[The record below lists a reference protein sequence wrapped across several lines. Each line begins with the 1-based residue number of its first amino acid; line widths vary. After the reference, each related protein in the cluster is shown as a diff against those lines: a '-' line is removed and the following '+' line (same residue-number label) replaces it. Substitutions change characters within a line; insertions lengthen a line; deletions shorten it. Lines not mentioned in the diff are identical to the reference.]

1 MRQSIRHVRQHFHS
15 HLTTHSTGII
25 KPSGEFI
32 ELISGIPCSFT
43 KKLMS
48 YDLTGYDLTGRL
60 TVVLTGMLVVQWH
73 FEQWVLS

>member
-1 MRQSIRHVRQHFHS
+1 
-15 HLTTHSTGII
+15 
-25 KPSGEFI
+25 
-32 ELISGIPCSFT
+32 
-43 KKLMS
+43 MS